1 MIIEEVYG
9 KPIHFMR
16 SEEIHFET
24 DSIEVAYNKLDQDRN
39 KEELDQ
45 GEQQIPLSRSPKFE
59 AFFRILKNY
68 FRGTPKLLQRKPK
81 FKSVIEHFLFGEKVC
96 FNQTDNRKQ
105 NSQNQDGI
113 LGIGIQKT
121 AVIIIEKVEAG
132 EAPYKQVV
140 REEST
145 QQ

>member
-1 MIIEEVYG
+1 
-9 KPIHFMR
+9 
-16 SEEIHFET
+16 
-24 DSIEVAYNKLDQDRN
+24 
-39 KEELDQ
+39 
-45 GEQQIPLSRSPKFE
+45 
-59 AFFRILKNY
+59 
-68 FRGTPKLLQRKPK
+68 
-81 FKSVIEHFLFGEKVC
+81 VIEPFLFGKKVC
-96 FNQTDNRKQ
+96 FNQTDYRKQ

-132 EAPYKQVV
+132 EAPYKQIV